1 MSKQKGFSLT
11 SLIVGMAIFAVVAIL
26 GFKIGF
32 AYMEKYTIQSIIN
45 SAFKDVNNESD
56 KDPKKIKN
64 NIMNKLKVHTTDI
77 KDSDITVK
85 QNNSNIDV
93 DVELMR
99 TIGVTDSISID
110 IDLSFSTDLNSSK

>member
-1 MSKQKGFSLT
+1 MNKQKGFSLT
-11 SLIVGMAIFAVVAIL
+11 SLIVGMAIFAVVAIF

-32 AYMEKYTIQSIIN
+32 AYMEKYTIQSVIN
-45 SAFKDVNNESD
+45 SAFQDVNNESD

-85 QNNSNIDV
+85 QKNSNIDV
-93 DVELMR
+93 DVELIR
-99 TIGVTDSISID
+99 TIGVTDNISID

>member
-11 SLIVGMAIFAVVAIL
+11 SLIVGMAIFAVVAIF

-64 NIMNKLKVHTTDI
+64 NIDYYRKLVLWSCDKEDGVSMSYSNFYLTTI
-77 KDSDITVK
+77 L
-85 QNNSNIDV
+85 
-93 DVELMR
+93 EH
-99 TIGVTDSISID
+99 
-110 IDLSFSTDLNSSK
+110 LSE